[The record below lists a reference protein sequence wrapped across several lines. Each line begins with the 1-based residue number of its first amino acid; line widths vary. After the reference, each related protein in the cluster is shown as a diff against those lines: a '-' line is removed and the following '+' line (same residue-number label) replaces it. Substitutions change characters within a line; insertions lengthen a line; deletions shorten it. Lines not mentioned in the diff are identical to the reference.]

1 MALDSAAQVAAISRF
16 LGYEGTPGDLIS
28 QGAGPF
34 FHYTDYSAFASIVM
48 KSDLWL
54 TDIRFSNDAE
64 ELEHGWRLIK
74 RAVKAQCTR
83 GATPAVRTLAKDVAA
98 DFEAVAKAAEKAPD
112 PVYVCCFCEKQD
124 LLSQW
129 RGYAANGG
137 GVAIEIEPQAFG
149 YMAGADC
156 PIGVMRF
163 WKVFYKAG
171 RKRDKV
177 RQVLDFWGAQP
188 DPPELRAQ
196 SAVATLRFFVPTFKN
211 PRFEEEAE
219 WRLIFT
225 PGPTCRVPPKFRTAR
240 GLLVPYFELTELIKS
255 FASPERLGIKRVC
268 IGPGPYKDVNARSAR
283 LLLDSY
289 GFPTAE
295 VIRSAIPY
303 RA

>member
-1 MALDSAAQVAAISRF
+1 MALDSAAQVAAISRL

-34 FHYTDYSAFASIVM
+34 FHYTDYGAFASIVM

-64 ELEHGWRLIK
+64 ELEHGWRPIK

-83 GATPAVRTLAKDVAA
+83 GATSAVRTLANDVAA
-98 DFEAVAKAAEKAPD
+98 DFEAAAKAADKAPD

-163 WKVFYKAG
+163 WRVFYKAG

-177 RQVLDFWGAQP
+177 RQVLDFSGVQP

-196 SAVATLRFFVPTFKN
+196 SAAATLRFFLP
-211 PRFEEEAE
+211 
-219 WRLIFT
+219 T
-225 PGPTCRVPPKFRTAR
+225 PGPTCQVPPKFRTAR

-255 FASPERLGIKRVC
+255 FASPERLGIERVC
-268 IGPGPYKDVNARSAR
+268 IGPGPYEDVNARSAR
-283 LLLDSY
+283 LLLDSH
-289 GFPTAE
+289 GFPGAE